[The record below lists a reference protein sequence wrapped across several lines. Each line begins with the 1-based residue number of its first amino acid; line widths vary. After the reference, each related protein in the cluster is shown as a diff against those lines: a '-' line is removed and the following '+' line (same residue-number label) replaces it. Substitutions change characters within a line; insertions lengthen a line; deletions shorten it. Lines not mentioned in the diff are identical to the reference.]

1 MEEEQSLVTP
11 GQVLGAVGEYK
22 AGPGTFVKGP
32 SIIASVVGFKRI
44 SEERTEDEVSFS
56 KTKDLR
62 SILVFFF
69 CLILLRLTIEK
80 KKELPVLLVTKE
92 KEPAVVPQIGSVVTA
107 KVIRVNPRFASVDI
121 LCVGSK
127 ALKETFRGIIR
138 TQDVRATEVDKVE
151 IYKSFR
157 PGDIVRAEVI
167 SLGDSRSYYLS
178 TAKNELG
185 VVFATSMAGSTMIP
199 ISWNQMQCPKTK
211 VVESRKVAKV
221 V

>member
-138 TQDVRATEVDKVE
+138 F
-151 IYKSFR
+151 SFYFFSS
-157 PGDIVRAEVI
+157 
-167 SLGDSRSYYLS
+167 SLSLS
-178 TAKNELG
+178 LSSPTFSSAAMPSLSL
-185 VVFATSMAGSTMIP
+185 FPSLSLSLSLFP
-199 ISWNQMQCPKTK
+199 SLSPSFSLSFFLSLSLSLSSLSLSPSPQCY
-211 VVESRKVAKV
+211 
-221 V
+221 